1 MHPRLLAAAVAAA
14 AVLAAPASASAA
26 ALGIVNPK
34 PCFGA
39 ADLVGLG
46 GSQFT
51 PGATISFA
59 RDNAPISG
67 NVVADAA
74 GNFLAPAG
82 VPQIAGK
89 TETSTYTAT
98 DGVNAAAAPPVK
110 LSRLGVTI
118 RPARANPNRV
128 RRISA
133 RGFTLQGR
141 TLYAHRVRNRRS
153 KNLSIG
159 RLKGDCKTT
168 SRRKRILRGA
178 RPGTYRLQFD
188 TFRRYRSDRRQRV
201 VFRVQVVRRVVRR
214 SQVATAAG
222 AAAFGLETAGLGSS
236 TTSASWERVR

>member
-1 MHPRLLAAAVAAA
+1 VQPRHLAAAVVAVAA
-14 AVLAAPASASAA
+14 LAAPTSASAA

-46 GSQFT
+46 GVQFT

-67 NVVADAA
+67 TVAADAA
-74 GNFLAPAG
+74 GNFLAPAN
-82 VPQIAGK
+82 VPQIASK
-89 TETSTYTAT
+89 TLTSTYAAA
-98 DGVNAAAAPPVK
+98 DGVNSAAAPPVK

-118 RPARANPNRV
+118 RPARANPDRP

-159 RLKGDCKTT
+159 RLKGDCKTI

-178 RPGTYRLQFD
+178 RTGTYRLQFD
-188 TFRRYRSDRRQRV
+188 TFRRYRANRRQRV
-201 VFRVQVVRRVVRR
+201 VFRVRVVQRLIRR

-222 AAAFGLETAGLGSS
+222 AGAFGLGIEGLGSS
-236 TTSASWERVR
+236 TTSATWERIR

>member
-1 MHPRLLAAAVAAA
+1 VQPRLLAATVVAATA
-14 AVLAAPASASAA
+14 LAAPASATAA
-26 ALGIVNPK
+26 ALGVVNPK

-39 ADLVGLG
+39 ADIVGLG
-46 GSQFT
+46 GAQFT

-67 NVVADAA
+67 TVVADAA
-74 GNFLAPAG
+74 GSFLAPAG
-82 VPQIAGK
+82 VPQIVGK
-89 TETSTYTAT
+89 TETSTYAAT
-98 DGVNAAAAPPVK
+98 DGVNTAAAPPVK

-159 RLKGDCKTT
+159 RLRGDCKTA
-168 SRRKRILRGA
+168 SRRKRVLRGA

-188 TFRRYRSDRRQRV
+188 TFRRYRADRRQRV
-201 VFRVQVVRRVVRR
+201 VFRVRVTRRLIRR

-222 AAAFGLETAGLGSS
+222 AAAFGLETAGLRSS
-236 TTSASWERVR
+236 ATSASWERIH